1 MTPVLNLALLMLAAA
16 AVMVVVRLVK
26 GPTDADRAVAA
37 DTLLVFMT
45 DAAAV
50 MIAFTGS
57 NRYTP
62 LLIAVS
68 MVGFLGTVAF
78 ARFIER
84 QRLDRTGRT
93 RLAEEGS

>member
-45 DAAAV
+45 DAAAI
-50 MIAFTGS
+50 MIALTES
-57 NRYTP
+57 VRYTP

-68 MVGFLGTVAF
+68 MVGFLGTVSF

-84 QRLDRTGRT
+84 QRVDRSDQGKLTKD
-93 RLAEEGS
+93 GS